1 VIPEPLPA
9 ANSAA
14 TRRFQ
19 PRAVRPLAVSVHDEA
34 VLGQRE
40 SEFAGPFALALLDGF
55 VLEFLD
61 MAALRAHQVIV
72 VVPALKFEHGVP
84 ALEVVAPHQ
93 ARGLE
98 LGQHPINRRQPDIL
112 VEVAQLPV
120 DLLGRQM
127 PRRVALQHLE
137 DFQARQRDL
146 EAYVAQILRFH
157 GCPCVRDFNYY
168 RTVTRRGKH
177 MRILLLLIL
186 AALLGGCELIY
197 KLPTRQGN
205 VIEQK
210 QLDQL
215 EIGMT
220 REQVRFLL
228 GTPIAASAYRPERW
242 DYVGYYRSPRGK
254 VFSRTVSLHFGPDNK
269 LTQMEGVQMAGAEA
283 ALESPD
289 IGAVLH
295 DEKQAQL
302 EDERNEG
309 VAAPRDSSAP
319 EPSQLP
325 NP

>member
-1 VIPEPLPA
+1 
-9 ANSAA
+9 
-14 TRRFQ
+14 
-19 PRAVRPLAVSVHDEA
+19 
-34 VLGQRE
+34 
-40 SEFAGPFALALLDGF
+40 
-55 VLEFLD
+55 
-61 MAALRAHQVIV
+61 
-72 VVPALKFEHGVP
+72 
-84 ALEVVAPHQ
+84 
-93 ARGLE
+93 
-98 LGQHPINRRQPDIL
+98 
-112 VEVAQLPV
+112 
-120 DLLGRQM
+120 
-127 PRRVALQHLE
+127 
-137 DFQARQRDL
+137 
-146 EAYVAQILRFH
+146 
-157 GCPCVRDFNYY
+157 
-168 RTVTRRGKH
+168 